1 MRLVTDYY
9 RPYGE
14 RERIHAGIINVV
26 IAMGYRVQFCQHG
39 DTHIGFNG
47 HKMRTCIDNAQTMLD
62 EFMTRDQDTLGL
74 QALLGL
80 VSKSIR

>member
-1 MRLVTDYY
+1 MHLLSDYY

-14 RERIHAGIINVV
+14 RQRIHAGVINVV
-26 IAMGYRVQFCQHG
+26 LAMGYRIQFCQHG
-39 DTHIGFNG
+39 DTHVGFNEP
-47 HKMRTCIDNAQTMLD
+47 KMKTCIDNAQMTLD